1 MWNKIIHWVIMP
13 CNEITFEIEKK
24 NAKKISLIQNLR
36 LNLHIYSCKWCA
48 SYYKK
53 VKLIDNL
60 LNKQN
65 SKEKLINVDDLKS
78 KIKSKIETHCKHK

>member
-1 MWNKIIHWVIMP
+1 MVNMP

-78 KIKSKIETHCKHK
+78 KIKSKIETHCKHE

>member
-1 MWNKIIHWVIMP
+1 MIFMLYQDFNL
-13 CNEITFEIEKK
+13 TFSNIYKK

-65 SKEKLINVDDLKS
+65 SKEKLINVDALKS
-78 KIKSKIETHCKHK
+78 KIKSKIETHCKHE